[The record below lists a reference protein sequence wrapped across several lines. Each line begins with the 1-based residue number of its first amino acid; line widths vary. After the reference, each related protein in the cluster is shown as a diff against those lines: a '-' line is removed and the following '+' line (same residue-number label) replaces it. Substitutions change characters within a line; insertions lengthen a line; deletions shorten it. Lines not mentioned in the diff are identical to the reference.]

1 LNGSANTGGGGGG
14 GGWTPSTGQLAGS
27 GGNGGSGVIILKY
40 SNIFSI
46 TLGAGVVGSTS
57 SSGSEKVTEIT
68 AGAGSIS
75 WSIS

>member
-1 LNGSANTGGGGGG
+1 
-14 GGWTPSTGQLAGS
+14 
-27 GGNGGSGVIILKY
+27 VIILKY